1 MQKKDVEELI
11 TSIRNDVR
19 MDMAVNLIDC
29 ERYVII
35 MEHPKTGIT
44 HCASSPSDVRDLLPI
59 LKEKYKA

>member
-1 MQKKDVEELI
+1 MQKKDIEELI

-35 MEHPKTGIT
+35 MQHPGRGIT
-44 HCASSPSDVRDLLPI
+44 HCASSPSDVRALLPI
-59 LKEKYKA
+59 LEDKYKV

>member
-35 MEHPKTGIT
+35 MEHPETGIT
-44 HCASSPSDVRDLLPI
+44 HCASSPSDVRALLPI